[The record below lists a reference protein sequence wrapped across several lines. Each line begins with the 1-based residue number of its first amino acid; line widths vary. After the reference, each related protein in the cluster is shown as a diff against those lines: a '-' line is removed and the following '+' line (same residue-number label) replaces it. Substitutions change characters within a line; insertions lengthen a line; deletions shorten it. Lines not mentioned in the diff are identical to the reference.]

1 MIQAVL
7 HLHFCTLLDWE
18 QPRDLIEAEEDLRDA
33 VVEETGRMRFD
44 SCPIEEVEEYAAW
57 LCNTQ
62 EAEDAIEGC
71 DAWRPDDLPELER
84 AFLRRLLDHENDLRD
99 ELPTAAE

>member
-1 MIQAVL
+1 MIQL
-7 HLHFCTLLDWE
+7 HLHHLYCSFLDEW
-18 QPRDLIEAEEDLRDA
+18 RTDEAEEDLRDA

-57 LCNTQ
+57 FCTSEEEADWIDGQ
-62 EAEDAIEGC
+62 EC
-71 DAWRPDDLPELER
+71 WKPDCTELEE
-84 AFLRRLLDHENDLRD
+84 ALRRRLFDCHNDLRE